1 MHPSPNTP
9 FFTRCALTLTCMI
22 SILLYVCRQSSMET
36 EGRHILSRNF
46 ALHFQRTI
54 SCYISGVAHVFLG
67 CKKKSMGL
75 VQLADHTAT
84 MFPIK
89 RLKVLRNET
98 WAQNAFRIFNYLFW
112 SAFWSSLA
120 ILVLMVSTS

>member
-1 MHPSPNTP
+1 
-9 FFTRCALTLTCMI
+9 
-22 SILLYVCRQSSMET
+22 
-36 EGRHILSRNF
+36 
-46 ALHFQRTI
+46 
-54 SCYISGVAHVFLG
+54 
-67 CKKKSMGL
+67 MGL

-112 SAFWSSLA
+112 SAFWSSLI
-120 ILVLMVSTS
+120 ILEWLLMVSTI